1 MDVVVRQLGVCDYT
15 PVWEAMREFTA
26 TRTPSTPDEIW
37 LLEHAPVYTLGLNA
51 RVAPGVLPPVPYR
64 DVPMS
69 RVAGRRERPTLA
81 RPCAS
86 REQVPAPRD
95 IPVIHT
101 DRGGQ
106 VTYHGP
112 GQVVAYVLLDL
123 RRRALG
129 VRQLVSALEQSVI
142 EVLADYAI
150 GAHARRDAPGVYVD
164 GAKIAALG
172 LRVRQGRCYHGLS
185 LNVAMDVEPYSRIH
199 PCGYPDLQVTD
210 MRALGVAAET
220 LQVADR
226 LIAQLAQHL
235 GYTVHPAA
243 NETSFTPSA
252 LPVTYNVLSE
262 HGR

>member
-1 MDVVVRQLGVCDYT
+1 MFNQGQDVVVRRLGVCDYT

-26 TRTPSTPDEIW
+26 ARTPSTPDEIW

-51 RVAPGVLPPVPYR
+51 K
-64 DVPMS
+64 
-69 RVAGRRERPTLA
+69 REH
-81 RPCAS
+81 
-86 REQVPAPRD
+86 VPAPRD

-142 EVLADYAI
+142 DLLADYAI
-150 GAHARRDAPGVYVD
+150 DAHARRDAPGVYAD

-172 LRVRQGRCYHGLS
+172 LRVRQGCCYHGLS

-210 MRALGVAAET
+210 MHTLGVAAET
-220 LQVADR
+220 AQVADR

-243 NETSFTPSA
+243 NEISPAAKTHAHPAACHS
-252 LPVTYNVLSE
+252 
-262 HGR
+262 

>member
-1 MDVVVRQLGVCDYT
+1 MSDRSPNVVVRQLGVCDYT

-26 TRTPSTPDEIW
+26 TRTSSTPDEIW

-51 RVAPGVLPPVPYR
+51 R
-64 DVPMS
+64 
-69 RVAGRRERPTLA
+69 REH
-81 RPCAS
+81 
-86 REQVPAPRD
+86 VPAPRD

-106 VTYHGP
+106 VTYHAP
-112 GQVVAYVLLDL
+112 GQIVAYVLLDL

-129 VRQLVSALEQSVI
+129 VRQLVSALEQSVMD
-142 EVLADYAI
+142 VLADNGISAQT
-150 GAHARRDAPGVYVD
+150 RRDAPGVYVN

-185 LNVAMDVEPYSRIH
+185 LNVAMDVAPYSRIH
-199 PCGYPDLQVTD
+199 PCGYPDLPVTD
-210 MRALGVAAET
+210 MRTLGVVAET
-220 LQVADR
+220 SLVADR

-243 NETSFTPSA
+243 NETSLTMPRV
-252 LPVTYNVLSE
+252 LPVTHNVLSE
-262 HGR
+262 HAHPRPIPATEPSPPTGGALRRAGRI

>member
-1 MDVVVRQLGVCDYT
+1 MSDPMFNQSPDVAVRRLGVCDYT

-51 RVAPGVLPPVPYR
+51 H
-64 DVPMS
+64 
-69 RVAGRRERPTLA
+69 REH
-81 RPCAS
+81 
-86 REQVPAPRD
+86 VPAPRD
-95 IPVIHT
+95 IPVVHT

-142 EVLADYAI
+142 GLLADYAI

-172 LRVRQGRCYHGLS
+172 LRVRQGCCYHGLS

-210 MRALGVAAET
+210 MRTLGVVAET
-220 LQVADR
+220 SQVADR
-226 LIAQLAQHL
+226 LIAHLAQHL
-235 GYTVHPAA
+235 DYTVHSAA
-243 NETSFTPSA
+243 NETSPAAKTHAHPAACHS
-252 LPVTYNVLSE
+252 
-262 HGR
+262 